1 MIEADKM
8 TEQER
13 EKLTR
18 QIERETREDKQAI
31 CNALCAALQLTREGA
46 DIERL
51 EYRRRPGEE
60 YVIIHR
66 AGNNRDN
73 INVAWDSGAAMI
85 RDIMR
90 SLM

>member
-8 TEQER
+8 TELER

-18 QIERETREDKQAI
+18 QIESETREDKQAI

-60 YVIIHR
+60 YVIIYR
-66 AGNNRDN
+66 AGNYRHN

-90 SLM
+90 YLM